1 MKGCSDE
8 AAFKTLEKS
17 LKEIEASQMRQHPC
31 ICEFLGF
38 NTREYFPGRDDE
50 DEKEED
56 KEKVAKT
63 TVALFFEFLPF
74 SVNKV
79 SEKRLMSNTL
89 KARIAVEV
97 VFFKMLLIFYGKQN
111 LCILYILIK

>member
-1 MKGCSDE
+1 
-8 AAFKTLEKS
+8 
-17 LKEIEASQMRQHPC
+17 MRQHPC

-56 KEKVAKT
+56 KEKVVKT

-79 SEKRLMSNTL
+79 SEKRLMSSTL